1 MARYAREA
9 LRRIEHQPTE
19 QLDEL
24 RKALSKAL
32 GLHFTDEQGE
42 HFFRSSLVQT
52 LFYGLFSA
60 WVVFSRGDAGDEEFS
75 WRAAGDY
82 LRLPV
87 MRELFERIAVGNQL
101 EMLDIRKPLEWAEAT
116 LRRTQWEPFTA
127 AFAHGDA
134 VNYFYEPFLEAYD
147 PTLREQLGVWYTP
160 REIITYQVARVDRLL
175 REELHVPLGLADS
188 RVVVL
193 DPATGT
199 GGYLLEVLRVIDQ
212 TLHASGAEAMRAIQ
226 LREAATRR
234 VFGFEILPAPF
245 VVAHLQIATLL
256 AERDATLGD
265 KQRAGVYLTNSLT
278 GWNIEEA
285 KQLVLPEY
293 PALKHEAESA
303 AEVKQRAKILVVL
316 GNPPYRGQAGVAE
329 DEEKDL
335 IAPYYVGL
343 KERFDVQPR
352 GINDLY
358 VRFFR
363 LAERQIAETTG
374 RGIIS
379 FISNNAWL
387 DSLSLP
393 VMRERLLTAFDRIWI
408 DNLNGGGMF
417 HGSRGPDGKPDR
429 SAFEYVGR

>member
-1 MARYAREA
+1 M
-9 LRRIEHQPTE
+9 
-19 QLDEL
+19 
-24 RKALSKAL
+24 
-32 GLHFTDEQGE
+32 
-42 HFFRSSLVQT
+42 
-52 LFYGLFSA
+52 
-60 WVVFSRGDAGDEEFS
+60 
-75 WRAAGDY
+75 
-82 LRLPV
+82 
-87 MRELFERIAVGNQL
+87 
-101 EMLDIRKPLEWAEAT
+101 
-116 LRRTQWEPFTA
+116 
-127 AFAHGDA
+127 
-134 VNYFYEPFLEAYD
+134 
-147 PTLREQLGVWYTP
+147 
-160 REIITYQVARVDRLL
+160 
-175 REELHVPLGLADS
+175 
-188 RVVVL
+188 
-193 DPATGT
+193 
-199 GGYLLEVLRVIDQ
+199 
-212 TLHASGAEAMRAIQ
+212 
-226 LREAATRR
+226 
-234 VFGFEILPAPF
+234 
-245 VVAHLQIATLL
+245 
-256 AERDATLGD
+256 
-265 KQRAGVYLTNSLT
+265 
-278 GWNIEEA
+278 
-285 KQLVLPEY
+285 PEY

-417 HGSRGPDGKPDR
+417 HWQRGAGWQAR
-429 SAFEYVGR
+429 SQRIRVRWR